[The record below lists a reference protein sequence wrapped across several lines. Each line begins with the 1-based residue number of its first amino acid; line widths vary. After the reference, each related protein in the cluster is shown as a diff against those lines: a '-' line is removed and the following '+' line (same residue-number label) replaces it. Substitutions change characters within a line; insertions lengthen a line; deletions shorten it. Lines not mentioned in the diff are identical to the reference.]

1 MPVLVRPISRQS
13 YNETRLSEQKIV
25 RAGSPSCSRELRL
38 GQLSVL
44 PFKVALSLAAIR
56 TAAGTEAPGRDA
68 AGPYRLTGPATP
80 LSSLRA
86 GVYQMPEA
94 LTKEMAVRANEEAA
108 RQEISTRYAYE
119 HRYRTVG
126 QVLLDGKFFAEVN
139 EAGGYGFEGGALS
152 GLSEAPLDPRARVE
166 EIARAAK
173 GMGQVEVRYA
183 DFVPGLGGWEGP
195 AAPESML
202 PSFTARDIRDIFA
215 EAIAANK
222 RQASAPPPAAPGA
235 AG

>member
-1 MPVLVRPISRQS
+1 MIIRGTQVSFPAAARPDSHASR
-13 YNETRLSEQKIV
+13 LP
-25 RAGSPSCSRELRL
+25 AGPNAKPAEES
-38 GQLSVL
+38 G
-44 PFKVALSLAAIR
+44 KVAFSLAAIR
-56 TAAGTEAPGRDA
+56 TAAGSDAPSGDA
-68 AGPYRLTGPATP
+68 AELYRLTGPATP

-86 GVYQMPEA
+86 GVYKMPEA
-94 LTKEMAVRANEEAA
+94 LTQELAVRAKEEAA
-108 RQEISTRYAYE
+108 RQEISTRYAFE

-126 QVLLDGKFFAEVN
+126 QVLVDGKFFAEVN

-183 DFVPGLGGWEGP
+183 DFVPGLGGWGGP

-222 RQASAPPPAAPGA
+222 RQASAPPAAPDA